1 MWQKATAL
9 SLIMAGILCSTV
21 NADSIHGVWEG
32 KFTSGNWK
40 NTAIE
45 AKVIAESEG
54 KYRVQFTAKASG
66 WPQVEIWGQSQS
78 SIAVFLGQANLGRA
92 LKGNYVVTAEAVS
105 GAMTGSF
112 YQKNETKATFKLK
125 RIDLKSPTLGLA
137 APKDAVVLFDGTNLD
152 AFQPRPSHIANGA
165 MGTASKRDYVSKQ
178 EFGSHT
184 LHLEFMPPLMPDHHG
199 QARGNSGVY
208 VQGRYEVQV
217 LDSFGDPV
225 ADNHCGGIY
234 SQSTPSVNASFPPE
248 MWQTYDI
255 TFLAPKFDASGK
267 KIKNAR
273 ITVKQNGVVIH
284 NDVELTAHTPGG
296 VSGKEA
302 AKGPL
307 FLQNHGD
314 AVKFQNIWIQP
325 IKD

>member
-9 SLIMAGILCSTV
+9 SLVITGLLWSTA

-40 NTAIE
+40 NTAIS

-54 KYRVQFTAKASG
+54 KYRIQFAAKTSG
-66 WPQVEIWGQSQS
+66 WRKVEIWGRGQND
-78 SIAVFLGQANLGRA
+78 IAVFLGQANLGNA
-92 LKGNYVVTAEAVS
+92 FMGNYVVTAEAVS

-112 YQKNETKATFKLK
+112 YQNNEAKAVFKLK
-125 RIDLKSPTLGLA
+125 RANLKSPTLGM
-137 APKDAVVLFDGTNLD
+137 APPKNAVVLFDGTNLN
-152 AFQPRPSHIANGA
+152 AWQERASHIANGV
-165 MGTASKRDYVSKQ
+165 MGVLSKRDYVSKQ
-178 EFGSHT
+178 VFGSHK
-184 LHLEFMPPLMPDHHG
+184 LHLEFMTPLLRDHHG

-248 MWQTYDI
+248 TWQTYDI
-255 TFLAPKFDASGK
+255 TFLAPKFDEHGK

-284 NDVELTAHTPGG
+284 DDVEMTASTPGG
-296 VSGKEA
+296 VSRKEA
-302 AKGPL
+302 PKGPL

-314 AVKFQNIWIQP
+314 AVNFQYIWIQP